1 LLWFA
6 ARRCAFGLATL
17 FGVALLVFVLVHLS
31 GDPINVMLEGTIATE
46 EYAESLRKE
55 FGYDQPLPV
64 QFLRFITGAVRGDV
78 GISLRFRQP
87 AMDLILERL
96 PATIELAVAAMAVAI
111 LVAVPLGILAAIR
124 RGTLV
129 DRVCMLVTLL
139 GLSIPLFWLGISLI
153 LLLAVKLRWLPA
165 AGRGTLDQLIL
176 PAITLATYPM
186 GRIARITRSSMLE
199 VLRLDYVRTAR
210 SKGLP
215 ETLVIYSHALR
226 NAMLPVIT
234 LVALQFG
241 NLLGGAIVTE
251 AIFSWPGIGQ
261 LALQAASTRDLPL
274 VQAAVLVTGTIF
286 IVINSV
292 VDVLYGYLDPR
303 IRVE

>member
-1 LLWFA
+1 LWFA
-6 ARRCAFGLATL
+6 ARRCALGLATL
-17 FGVALLVFVLVHLS
+17 FGVALLAFVLVHLS

-46 EYAESLRKE
+46 EYVASLRKE

-64 QFLRFITGAVRGDV
+64 QFLRFIQGAVRGDV

-87 AMDLILERL
+87 AMDLVLERL
-96 PATIELAVAAMAVAI
+96 PATIELAVAAMTVAL
-111 LVAVPLGILAAIR
+111 LVAVPLGISAAIR

-129 DRVCMLVTLL
+129 DRACMLVTLL
-139 GLSIPLFWLGISLI
+139 GMSIPLFWLGISLI

-199 VLRLDYVRTAR
+199 VLGLDYVRTAR
-210 SKGLP
+210 SKGLS
-215 ETLVIYSHALR
+215 ERLVIYSHALR

-251 AIFSWPGIGQ
+251 AIFSWPGVGQ

-274 VQAAVLVTGTIF
+274 VQASVLVTGTIF

-292 VDVLYGYLDPR
+292 VDLLYGYLDPR
-303 IRVE
+303 IRLE

>member
-1 LLWFA
+1 MLWFA
-6 ARRCAFGLATL
+6 ARRCALGLATL
-17 FGVALLVFVLVHLS
+17 FGVALLAFVLVHLS

-46 EYAESLRKE
+46 EYVASLRKE

-64 QFLRFITGAVRGDV
+64 QFLRFIEGAVRGDV
-78 GISLRFRQP
+78 GTSLRFRQP
-87 AMDLILERL
+87 AMDLVLERL
-96 PATIELAVAAMAVAI
+96 PATIELAVAAMAVAL
-111 LVAVPLGILAAIR
+111 LVAVPLGISAAVH
-124 RGTLV
+124 RGTLA
-129 DRVCMLVTLL
+129 DRACMLVTLL
-139 GLSIPLFWLGISLI
+139 GMSIPLFWLGISLI

-186 GRIARITRSSMLE
+186 GRIARITRSSLLE
-199 VLRLDYVRTAR
+199 VLGLDYVRTAR
-210 SKGLP
+210 SKGLS
-215 ETLVIYSHALR
+215 ERLVIYNHAFR

-251 AIFSWPGIGQ
+251 AIFSWPGVGQ

-274 VQAAVLVTGTIF
+274 VQASVLVTGAIF

-292 VDVLYGYLDPR
+292 VDLLYGYLDPR
-303 IRVE
+303 IRLE